1 MENRKYVEF
10 SLEEFSNEVA
20 AKKTMPGGG
29 SVAAYCASLSAALA
43 SMVGNFTVGK
53 KKYQQYDEDVKEI
66 IEKAKEYEKISLDL
80 VDEDVKA
87 YLPLSNAYKLPSDTE
102 EEKKLKQLTIQDC
115 LKVAASVPLK
125 TLQISNEIL
134 KLHEELLVKGSNMLI
149 SDVGVGVM
157 MLKASVLSAKLN
169 ILINIKY
176 IDDEN
181 FVNEY
186 KLELESLEKKICDS
200 CDRIYQSVV
209 EKLI

>member
-53 KKYQQYDEDVKEI
+53 KKYQQYDRDVKVI

-186 KLELESLEKKICDS
+186 KLELESLDKNICDS